1 MAVVQLASVYNPLT
15 FGRRTQQKQ
24 IELNRFLASGIA
36 VEDGRIQTQIAE
48 GGNLGEVAGFP
59 FLATGEPDYSTDIPG
74 DQSTPSNISG
84 ELEKFRV
91 AHRNKS
97 YSTMDLARELG
108 LQDPVG
114 AITGR
119 LGAYWA
125 TDDEQRIISSLRGIL
140 ADNEANDSEDMVI
153 DVATDGAGAVA
164 DAERISSTRIL
175 DALQT
180 MGDHSTKITTLAI
193 HSAIWTRLQKQ
204 NLISFVRDAD
214 NNTQFATYMG
224 KRLIVDDS
232 LPAVAGS
239 NRITYTCILFAPGAI
254 GHAKG
259 KVLTPSEHIRVPA
272 AGNGGGQDT
281 IFTRTADVWHP
292 YGFSFLSASITGGAN
307 GTFRQTSYADL
318 RNANNWNRVQARKNI
333 PIAFIKVND

>member
-1 MAVVQLASVYNPLT
+1 MAVVQLANIYNPLT
-15 FGRRTQQKQ
+15 FGRRTQQAQ

-36 VEDGRIQTQIAE
+36 VQDARIATQIAE
-48 GGNLGEVAGFP
+48 GGNLGEIAGFP
-59 FLATGEPDYSTDIPG
+59 YLGTGEPLYSTDIPG
-74 DQSTPSNISG
+74 DLSTPDNISG
-84 ELEKFRV
+84 EVEKFRL

-97 YSTMDLARELG
+97 WSSMDLARELG

-119 LGAYWA
+119 IGAFWA
-125 TDDEQRIISSLRGIL
+125 TDDEQRIISSLRGVL
-140 ADNEANDSEDMVI
+140 ADNEANDSDDMVI
-153 DVATDGAGAVA
+153 DVATDASGAVT
-164 DAERISSTRIL
+164 DNERISSARIL

-180 MGDHSTKITTLAI
+180 MGDHSTRISTLAI

-204 NLISFVRDAD
+204 NLITFIRDAD

-232 LPAVAGS
+232 LPAIAGA

-254 GHAKG
+254 GHASG
-259 KVLTPSEHIRVPA
+259 RVLVPSEHIRVPA

-281 IFTRTADVWHP
+281 IFSRVADVWHP

-307 GTFRQTSYADL
+307 GTNRQPSYTDL
-318 RNANNWNRVQARKNI
+318 RNAANWNRIQHRKNI